1 MKRIFGIL
9 LILVLL
15 LSACGT
21 VSLNQ
26 EDAVTLTFVHS
37 DQNICV
43 ALTPEEAQKVVKIL
57 DGAAYDPIFSGKPSC
72 GFDGNISLKVGEQC
86 FAIACDTCNYIQ
98 LMGEARYFSIPETAM
113 EYIRSLFAQYGGYF
127 PCI

>member
-1 MKRIFGIL
+1 MKRIFAIL

-26 EDAVTLTFVHS
+26 EDAVTLTFVHG
-37 DQNICV
+37 DQDIHV
-43 ALTPEEAQKVVKIL
+43 TLTPEEAQKVVKIL
-57 DGAAYDPIFSGKPSC
+57 DGAAYDPIFSGTPSC
-72 GFDGNISLKVGEQC
+72 GFDENISLRIGEQC

-98 LMGEARYFSIPETAM
+98 NVGNARYLGISKTDM
-113 EYIRSLFAQYGGYF
+113 EYIHTLFAQYGGYF